1 MRRGIAL
8 ALVTR
13 LLLGLAG
20 IVLVL
25 YVLMRGYA
33 AALSVPS
40 FASVKQ
46 QSASSYVTILDRQ
59 GHILEQLRENFVER
73 RVDWFVLEDFSPEL
87 IQAVQDS
94 EDRRFF
100 SHWGVDYLALF
111 QASFDHLRGKAQRGA
126 STISMQLVGLLMDSN
141 KQGRRGYGQKL
152 QQIIYAQSLEMAWSK
167 EEILEAYLN
176 LVPLKGETIGVPSAS
191 RTYFQ
196 KFPSGLNQA
205 ESAIIAAML
214 RAPNASPE
222 RLTQRACALLEY
234 RHGSCQFLAR
244 VIDNALRN
252 PQVSMPADIHLA
264 PHFAR
269 RYLALKG
276 QQTPLAGQALQ
287 TSIYRPLQAFVV
299 QRVQQ
304 RLQELF
310 ANQVQDAAV
319 VVLHNQTGEI
329 LAYIGSS
336 GQLTA
341 ALHVDHAQALRQA
354 GSTLKPFLYAQA
366 IDEQRITAASLLN
379 DALLNLSEQTGL
391 YVPQNYDRHFRGWVS
406 VRTALASSLNIPAV
420 RLMTMVGAESFW
432 RVLKQLGLPLN
443 QDAEFYG
450 YSLALGSADIDLLS
464 LTNAFRA
471 LANQGVYS
479 PVQWFLSDSALVQ
492 ESGAPTNEP
501 ARVQESDALT
511 NEPTRIQ
518 EADALVHNSG
528 QMLEDTTIGAQRVFS
543 AEASWIVGNIL
554 ADRQARAITFG
565 LDSALSTP
573 FWSAVKT
580 GTSKDMRD
588 NWTVGWSST
597 YTVGVW
603 VGNSSGASMRDIT
616 GVSGAGPIWHDVMQY
631 LHKEHASFAP
641 TRPPRIVEQEVHFQ
655 ENLEPKR
662 LEYFLPGT
670 QMSEVRLADTL
681 QVQSRL
687 FIETPADNMII
698 ALDPDIP
705 MSQQK
710 VLLQAKQLGGS
721 VQQPLW
727 WRVNGEKV
735 SADNPY
741 ALAILPGRYTIE
753 LMQEAEQVLDTVS
766 LQVRGARLKST
777 AEEKS
782 ADEKF
787 TDDVGAE

>member
-1 MRRGIAL
+1 MKRGMAL
-8 ALVTR
+8 ARLSR
-13 LLLGLAG
+13 LLLGLACL
-20 IVLVL
+20 VLVC

-33 AALSVPS
+33 ATLSVPS

-46 QSASSYVTILDRQ
+46 QNISSYVALLDRQ
-59 GHILEQLRENFVER
+59 GQMIEQVRENFVER
-73 RVDWFVLEDFSPEL
+73 RLEWFALEDFSPEI

-111 QASFDHLRGKAQRGA
+111 QASLDHVRGQAQRGA
-126 STISMQLVGLLMDSN
+126 STITMQLVGLLLETS
-141 KQGRRGYGQKL
+141 KQGRRGYGEKL
-152 QQIIYAQSLEMAWSK
+152 QQIMYAQSLEMAWSK

-176 LVPLKGETIGVPSAS
+176 LVPLRGETLGVPSAS

-196 KFPSGLNQA
+196 KFPTGLNQA
-205 ESAIIAAML
+205 ESAILAAML

-222 RLTQRACALLEY
+222 RLTQRACGLLEY
-234 RHGSCQFLAR
+234 RGRSCQFLSR
-244 VIDNALRN
+244 IVDNAVRN
-252 PQVSMPADIHLA
+252 PQVNMPADIHLV

-276 QQTPLAGQALQ
+276 NNTPLAGQAFR
-287 TSIYRPLQAFVV
+287 TTIYRPLQEFTV

-310 ANQVQDAAV
+310 AHQVQDAAV

-329 LAYIGSS
+329 LTYVGSS
-336 GQLTA
+336 GQLTTA
-341 ALHVDHAQALRQA
+341 QHVDHAQALRQA

-420 RLMTMVGAESFW
+420 RLMTMVGAEPFW

-443 QDAEFYG
+443 QEAEFYG

-471 LANQGVYS
+471 LANQGMYS
-479 PVQWFLSDSALVQ
+479 PVQWFLSDSPLEQGSETLANALEQ
-492 ESGAPTNEP
+492 EGEVLVDEP
-501 ARVQESDALT
+501 ALEPNTETLALAV
-511 NEPTRIQ
+511 EEGR
-518 EADALVHNSG
+518 ASA
-528 QMLEDTTIGAQRVFS
+528 AQRVFS
-543 AEASWIVGNIL
+543 PEASWIVGNIL
-554 ADRQARAITFG
+554 SDRQARAITFG

-588 NWTVGWSST
+588 NWTVGWSSH

-603 VGNSSGASMRDIT
+603 VGNSSSASMRDIT

-631 LHKEHASFAP
+631 LHKEYASFAP
-641 TRPPRIVEQEVHFQ
+641 TRPQNVVEQELSFQ

-662 LEYFLPGT
+662 LEYFMPGT
-670 QMSEVRLADTL
+670 QMREVRLADTL

-710 VLLQAKQLGGS
+710 VLLHAKQLGGA

-735 SADNPY
+735 SEDNPY

-753 LMQEAEQVLDTVS
+753 LMQEADQVLDTVS
-766 LQVRGARLKST
+766 LQVRGARLKS
-777 AEEKS
+777 A
-782 ADEKF
+782 ADEKS
-787 TDDVGAE
+787 TDDMSAE